1 MQRKFG
7 RVVLKKRKITDK
19 SNTNNSLQTLIDEN
33 EEFEQETDKAN
44 AQDSSISLS
53 SKIFQHFIS
62 TQFIENDK
70 ENAGGDR

>member
-33 EEFEQETDKAN
+33 EEFEQETEKAI
-44 AQDSSISLS
+44 D
-53 SKIFQHFIS
+53 
-62 TQFIENDK
+62 
-70 ENAGGDR
+70 